1 MLEEVV
7 VSTQS
12 ANFKERIEECYG
24 DRETGDDFQYF
35 YYERNLEFFSD
46 FLILFNE
53 CLFRDPF
60 AIACAVIT
68 FCFTAN

>member
-1 MLEEVV
+1 MLEEFVV
-7 VSTQS
+7 ITHS

-35 YYERNLEFFSD
+35 YYEHNLEFFSD

-53 CLFRDPF
+53 CLFRDPL
-60 AIACAVIT
+60 AIACAVVA
-68 FCFTAN
+68 FLLTAN

>member
-1 MLEEVV
+1 MLADNLYNLFKMLEEVV

-35 YYERNLEFFSD
+35 YYEHNLEFFLVVMTLLLYQ
-46 FLILFNE
+46 FIKV
-53 CLFRDPF
+53 CPF
-60 AIACAVIT
+60 
-68 FCFTAN
+68 